1 MGVTFAGATT
11 SASVGGTPIPDEPDL
26 ARLRVERSAR
36 LRDAMRGAGVD
47 VLVVLGTSGVHYA
60 TGARMPSVDPAR
72 ATLLRPVAVVLADD
86 PLPHLFTPYPDGAC
100 GRLADDHVHPPLF
113 VDLEDIPA
121 DAVRTLTELV
131 APGASVAADETTP
144 ALVAA
149 LGHRPIGNGAAVL
162 GAARIAKTPDEL
174 ACLRRAQWI
183 NEQAMA
189 HVQPLARPGTRQTEL
204 TGALLRRAFELG
216 ATGVGIDSIWQV
228 VPESKAAGP
237 WTFHGDVAYPTPT
250 TDRLLRHGDVLW
262 VDSGILYEGYPS
274 DFGRTWIVGADPTP
288 RQQAQFERWW
298 AVMQAT
304 LDAVAPGAT
313 GGDLC
318 RAARA
323 ADPISA
329 SEGRRPWLDH
339 FYLVHG
345 LGVDSAEMPLL
356 GTDLGEA
363 FDDSVVL
370 EPGMVLVLEP
380 VIWDDGAGGH
390 RAEDI
395 VVVTDDGW
403 APLSDHP
410 YAPFR
415 TPDGGA

>member
-1 MGVTFAGATT
+1 MGVTSTGTATPLVHGA
-11 SASVGGTPIPDEPDL
+11 PIPDEPDL
-26 ARLRVERSAR
+26 ARLRADRSAR
-36 LRDAMRGAGVD
+36 LRSAMRAQEVD
-47 VLVVLGTSGVHYA
+47 VLVVLGTSSVHYA
-60 TGARMPSVDPAR
+60 TGARMPSVDPSR
-72 ATLLRPVAVVLADD
+72 ATLLRPVAVVLVDD
-86 PLPHLFTPYPDGAC
+86 PVPHLFTPYPDGAT
-100 GRLADDHVHPPLF
+100 GRLPDDHVHPPLL
-113 VDLEDIPA
+113 VDLDEVPSEVWAILA
-121 DAVRTLTELV
+121 DLV
-131 APGASVAADETTP
+131 GPGARVAADETTP
-144 ALVAA
+144 ALDAA
-149 LGHRPIGNGAAVL
+149 LGGREVRSGAAVL
-162 GAARIAKTPDEL
+162 GAARITKAPDEL
-174 ACLRRAQWI
+174 ACLRRAQRI

-189 HVQPLARPGTRQTEL
+189 HVQPSARPGVRQSQL

-228 VPESKAAGP
+228 VPETKAEGP

-274 DFGRTWIVGADPTP
+274 DFGRTWVIGHEPTA

-304 LDAVAPGAT
+304 LDAVVPGAT

-329 SEGRRPWLDH
+329 SEGRRPWLEH

-380 VIWDDGAGGH
+380 VIWDDGAAGH

-415 TPDGGA
+415 TPGGGA